1 MKMFIKSKLFLQG
14 LAIISATA
22 ILFSCGGSE
31 STQEVKVDSM
41 ISNPHADMAMAKT
54 DSVMPVVSH
63 AEATIANTYPDTAVS
78 GTVKF
83 DTATGGKVKMV
94 LELTIP
100 SKANKNVAV
109 HIHEHGDCGDSG
121 KASHGH
127 WNPTNAQHGK
137 WGSASYH
144 LGDIGNVKLD
154 GKGKGKLTMETDLW
168 SLGGAPDKNIIGRA
182 IIVHGGEDDFKT
194 QPTGNAGSRIGCGVI
209 Q

>member
-1 MKMFIKSKLFLQG
+1 MKMFIKNKLFLQG
-14 LAIISATA
+14 LAIISATVF
-22 ILFSCGGSE
+22 LFSCGGSE
-31 STQEVKVDSM
+31 SGKEVKVDSM
-41 ISNPHADMAMAKT
+41 VSNPHSEMAKA
-54 DSVMPVVSH
+54 DSVKPMVAH

-83 DTATGGKVKMV
+83 DTTAGGKVKMV
-94 LELTIP
+94 LDLTIP

-137 WGSASYH
+137 WGSASFH

-154 GKGKGKLTMETDLW
+154 GKGKGTLTMETDLW